1 MGELQETIKD
11 KVASYHEDMI
21 EYWKDLVNYQAGS
34 KEAELIT
41 ALLQKV
47 ADRFTKEG
55 FTATMLDTGCAIPM
69 LRATLGDDR
78 QGKPILFCGHV
89 DTVFPSG
96 SYPDQPFR
104 IEDGKVYGPGC
115 ADMKGGV
122 VMLLYVIKIL
132 TDLGYKD
139 HPFKVVLT
147 VARKGCMDVWVKVH
161 GKSGHVGNAYTTSA
175 NAIEAMAGIITK
187 MRALTDLEKGRIVS
201 TDVISGGVVSNA
213 VPDFCRI
220 EADCR
225 VDYNKDLEELK
236 TAIRAICEHLDVPNT
251 RAEVEFPT
259 EMPVFEKNEGNLNLL
274 ALYNESA
281 TEFGIEPFGP
291 YHPGGCSDASYLA
304 KAGIPI
310 LDSLGPEG
318 DHAHTMQEYAVLD
331 SLFTRTAM
339 LVRTILKLTDVTL

>member
-1 MGELQETIKD
+1 MYLYSFRKIDTVRKGITMENLQETIQN
-11 KVASYHEDMI
+11 KVSFYRDDMI
-21 EYWKDLVNYQAGS
+21 TYWKDLVNYQAGS

-132 TDLGYKD
+132 TDLGCCY
-139 HPFKVVLT
+139 FL
-147 VARKGCMDVWVKVH
+147 
-161 GKSGHVGNAYTTSA
+161 
-175 NAIEAMAGIITK
+175 
-187 MRALTDLEKGRIVS
+187 
-201 TDVISGGVVSNA
+201 
-213 VPDFCRI
+213 
-220 EADCR
+220 
-225 VDYNKDLEELK
+225 
-236 TAIRAICEHLDVPNT
+236 
-251 RAEVEFPT
+251 
-259 EMPVFEKNEGNLNLL
+259 
-274 ALYNESA
+274 
-281 TEFGIEPFGP
+281 
-291 YHPGGCSDASYLA
+291 
-304 KAGIPI
+304 
-310 LDSLGPEG
+310 SLI
-318 DHAHTMQEYAVLD
+318 H
-331 SLFTRTAM
+331 
-339 LVRTILKLTDVTL
+339 I

>member
-1 MGELQETIKD
+1 MENLQETIQN
-11 KVASYHEDMI
+11 KVSFYRDDMI
-21 EYWKDLVNYQAGS
+21 TYWKDLVNYQAGS

-139 HPFKVVLT
+139 HPFKVVLVGDEETTHVGSRADQMLAEEAKGCLCAFNMETGRMNHVLT

-161 GKSGHVGNAYTTSA
+161 GKSGHVGNA
-175 NAIEAMAGIITK
+175 
-187 MRALTDLEKGRIVS
+187 L
-201 TDVISGGVVSNA
+201 
-213 VPDFCRI
+213 P
-220 EADCR
+220 
-225 VDYNKDLEELK
+225 
-236 TAIRAICEHLDVPNT
+236 IR
-251 RAEVEFPT
+251 RRQ
-259 EMPVFEKNEGNLNLL
+259 MP
-274 ALYNESA
+274 
-281 TEFGIEPFGP
+281 
-291 YHPGGCSDASYLA
+291 
-304 KAGIPI
+304 
-310 LDSLGPEG
+310 
-318 DHAHTMQEYAVLD
+318 
-331 SLFTRTAM
+331 
-339 LVRTILKLTDVTL
+339 LKLWPVLSPRCGR

>member
-55 FTATMLDTGCAIPM
+55 FTATMLDTSCAIPM

-132 TDLGYKD
+132 TDLGRC
-139 HPFKVVLT
+139 HL
-147 VARKGCMDVWVKVH
+147 H
-161 GKSGHVGNAYTTSA
+161 SGTQFVGRDPLDPLLHQFAQIS
-175 NAIEAMAGIITK
+175 
-187 MRALTDLEKGRIVS
+187 
-201 TDVISGGVVSNA
+201 VISWQSS
-213 VPDFCRI
+213 
-220 EADCR
+220 
-225 VDYNKDLEELK
+225 YNS
-236 TAIRAICEHLDVPNT
+236 R
-251 RAEVEFPT
+251 
-259 EMPVFEKNEGNLNLL
+259 
-274 ALYNESA
+274 
-281 TEFGIEPFGP
+281 
-291 YHPGGCSDASYLA
+291 
-304 KAGIPI
+304 
-310 LDSLGPEG
+310 
-318 DHAHTMQEYAVLD
+318 
-331 SLFTRTAM
+331 
-339 LVRTILKLTDVTL
+339 